1 MDVKLLEAFRAVVDS
16 RSVTAAAQALGITQP
31 AVSGQI
37 AKLEESVGFPLFERA
52 GGRLKPTPEGLLFY
66 AEATRVL
73 GEVDRLAATTAQIRE
88 GQSGRLVIA
97 SHPAAAI
104 SMLPP
109 LVAAFVAERPGVSVR
124 LVSRHSDV
132 VSQLLPTE
140 GYDLGIA
147 ELPVDETA
155 VRLVRYQMRCV
166 AILPP
171 RHALASRKLL
181 TPALLSG
188 QPMIAPA
195 RSPQMLSRVYGTFA
209 GADAQINAVVE
220 AEFFASLLRAGRGR
234 HRLVAGRSPVGAELQ
249 PSRPGDAA
257 VRARGDLR
265 DRRLPSPRP
274 RAVGARR
281 GLPRIA
287 RIQAR
292 ERAMT
297 MPINCRRRWR
307 RASPPI
313 PSCGATSTTSAI
325 AADGSPAPRARR
337 RPSPCCASACARPR
351 PRTRAARSPC
361 PTTAGSPG
369 ARPCA
374 CRAARWRRVIRWC
387 ARSPRRRT
395 GSPPR

>member
-66 AEATRVL
+66 AEASRVL

-104 SMLPP
+104 SILPP

-147 ELPVDETA
+147 ELPVDETD

-166 AILPP
+166 VILPP
-171 RHALASRKLL
+171 RHPMAARKLL

-188 QPMIAPA
+188 QAMVAPA

-209 GADAQINAVVE
+209 GADAQLNAVVE
-220 AEFFASLLRAGRGR
+220 AEFFASCCA
-234 HRLVAGRSPVGAELQ
+234 LVAAGTGWSLVDPLSAQSFSHLGLVT
-249 PSRPGDAA
+249 RPFEPA
-257 VRARGDLR
+257 VLYEIGVFHRR
-265 DRRLPSPRP
+265 DREPSVL
-274 RAVGARR
+274 AAAFLDLLDAKLGSAR
-281 GLPRIA
+281 
-287 RIQAR
+287 
-292 ERAMT
+292 
-297 MPINCRRRWR
+297 
-307 RASPPI
+307 
-313 PSCGATSTTSAI
+313 
-325 AADGSPAPRARR
+325 
-337 RPSPCCASACARPR
+337 
-351 PRTRAARSPC
+351 
-361 PTTAGSPG
+361 
-369 ARPCA
+369 
-374 CRAARWRRVIRWC
+374 
-387 ARSPRRRT
+387 
-395 GSPPR
+395 

>member
-66 AEATRVL
+66 AEASRVL

-104 SMLPP
+104 SILPQ

-140 GYDLGIA
+140 GYDIGIA

-155 VRLVRYQMRCV
+155 VRLVRYHMRCV

-188 QPMIAPA
+188 KPMIAPA

-209 GADAQINAVVE
+209 GANAQINAVVE
-220 AEFFASLLRAGRGR
+220 AEFFASCCA
-234 HRLVAGRSPVGAELQ
+234 LVAAGSGWSLVDPLSAQSFSHLGIVT
-249 PSRPGDAA
+249 RPFEPA
-257 VRARGDLR
+257 VMYEIGVFHRR
-265 DRRLPSPRP
+265 DREPSVL
-274 RAVGARR
+274 AAAFLELLESKLGSAR
-281 GLPRIA
+281 
-287 RIQAR
+287 
-292 ERAMT
+292 
-297 MPINCRRRWR
+297 
-307 RASPPI
+307 
-313 PSCGATSTTSAI
+313 
-325 AADGSPAPRARR
+325 
-337 RPSPCCASACARPR
+337 
-351 PRTRAARSPC
+351 
-361 PTTAGSPG
+361 
-369 ARPCA
+369 
-374 CRAARWRRVIRWC
+374 
-387 ARSPRRRT
+387 
-395 GSPPR
+395 

>member
-37 AKLEESVGFPLFERA
+37 AKLEESVGFALFERA

-66 AEATRVL
+66 AEASRVL

-104 SMLPP
+104 SILPQ
-109 LVAAFVAERPGVSVR
+109 LVAAFVADRLGVSVR

-140 GYDLGIA
+140 GYDIGIA

-209 GADAQINAVVE
+209 GADAEINAVVE
-220 AEFFASLLRAGRGR
+220 AEFFASCCA
-234 HRLVAGRSPVGAELQ
+234 LVAAGTGWSLVDPLSAQSFAHLGLVT
-249 PSRPGDAA
+249 RPFEPA
-257 VRARGDLR
+257 VLYEIGVFHRR
-265 DRRLPSPRP
+265 DREPSVL
-274 RAVGARR
+274 AAAFLELLDSKLGSAR
-281 GLPRIA
+281 
-287 RIQAR
+287 
-292 ERAMT
+292 
-297 MPINCRRRWR
+297 
-307 RASPPI
+307 
-313 PSCGATSTTSAI
+313 
-325 AADGSPAPRARR
+325 
-337 RPSPCCASACARPR
+337 
-351 PRTRAARSPC
+351 
-361 PTTAGSPG
+361 
-369 ARPCA
+369 
-374 CRAARWRRVIRWC
+374 
-387 ARSPRRRT
+387 
-395 GSPPR
+395 

>member
-155 VRLVRYQMRCV
+155 VRLMRFQMRCV

-220 AEFFASLLRAGRGR
+220 AEFFASCCA
-234 HRLVAGRSPVGAELQ
+234 LVAAGTGWSLVDPLSAQSFSHLGIVA
-249 PSRPGDAA
+249 RPFEPA
-257 VRARGDLR
+257 VIYEIGVFHRR
-265 DRRLPSPRP
+265 DREPSVL
-274 RAVGARR
+274 AAAFLELLESKLGSAR
-281 GLPRIA
+281 
-287 RIQAR
+287 
-292 ERAMT
+292 
-297 MPINCRRRWR
+297 
-307 RASPPI
+307 
-313 PSCGATSTTSAI
+313 
-325 AADGSPAPRARR
+325 
-337 RPSPCCASACARPR
+337 
-351 PRTRAARSPC
+351 
-361 PTTAGSPG
+361 
-369 ARPCA
+369 
-374 CRAARWRRVIRWC
+374 
-387 ARSPRRRT
+387 
-395 GSPPR
+395 

>member
-37 AKLEESVGFPLFERA
+37 AKLEESVGFPLFERS

-66 AEATRVL
+66 TEASRVL
-73 GEVDRLAATTAQIRE
+73 GEVNRLAATTAQIRE

-104 SMLPP
+104 SILPA

-147 ELPVDETA
+147 ELPVDETD

-209 GADAQINAVVE
+209 GDTQINAVVE
-220 AEFFASLLRAGRGR
+220 AEFFASCCA
-234 HRLVAGRSPVGAELQ
+234 LVAAGTGWSLVDPFSARSFAHLGLVT
-249 PSRPGDAA
+249 RPFEPA
-257 VRARGDLR
+257 VMYEIGVFHRR
-265 DRRLPSPRP
+265 DREPSVL
-274 RAVGARR
+274 AAAFLDLLESKLGSAR
-281 GLPRIA
+281 
-287 RIQAR
+287 
-292 ERAMT
+292 
-297 MPINCRRRWR
+297 
-307 RASPPI
+307 
-313 PSCGATSTTSAI
+313 
-325 AADGSPAPRARR
+325 
-337 RPSPCCASACARPR
+337 
-351 PRTRAARSPC
+351 
-361 PTTAGSPG
+361 
-369 ARPCA
+369 
-374 CRAARWRRVIRWC
+374 
-387 ARSPRRRT
+387 
-395 GSPPR
+395 